1 MPQPKYCG
9 VLKFPDE
16 PPNPLLFNSAS
27 FRSSGYAD
35 SLCQKNSSNNNNN
48 NKTQIN
54 KQKKK
59 NTDFHCLCSFVKLR
73 DLSKHAGHYLGI
85 LGLYIPT
92 R

>member
-16 PPNPLLFNSAS
+16 PPNPLLFNSPS

-54 KQKKK
+54 KQKQKK
-59 NTDFHCLCSFVKLR
+59 NHRFSLSVFLCETS
-73 DLSKHAGHYLGI
+73 
-85 LGLYIPT
+85 
-92 R
+92 

>member
-16 PPNPLLFNSAS
+16 PPNPLLFNSSS

-35 SLCQKNSSNNNNN
+35 SLCQKNSSNN
-48 NKTQIN
+48 KTQIN
-54 KQKKK
+54 KQK
-59 NTDFHCLCSFVKLR
+59 NPTDFHCLCSFVKLR
-73 DLSKHAGHYLGI
+73 DLSKHEGHYLGI